1 MLTWIILNTWVL
13 THPFDNPPYIGL
25 NLILS
30 MLAAL
35 QAPIIMMSQNR
46 QDSKD
51 RVRSELDYQVNLK
64 AEIEIMQLH
73 KKLEDLRDDM
83 NDRLKATE

>member
-1 MLTWIILNTWVL
+1 
-13 THPFDNPPYIGL
+13 
-25 NLILS
+25 
-30 MLAAL
+30 
-35 QAPIIMMSQNR
+35 MMSQNR

-73 KKLEDLRDDM
+73 KKLEDLRADV
-83 NDRLKATE
+83 NDKLKTISSE